1 MGKVVPFPPQATP
14 EHVIELRLVQSR
26 ILVVETELHGMLD
39 KIEELELE
47 MEQLLTRRQDLVNIA
62 QRDEL
67 IYQSTEVNKT
77 DDT

>member
-1 MGKVVPFPPQATP
+1 
-14 EHVIELRLVQSR
+14 VQSR

-47 MEQLLTRRQDLVNIA
+47 MEQLLTRRQDLVDIA